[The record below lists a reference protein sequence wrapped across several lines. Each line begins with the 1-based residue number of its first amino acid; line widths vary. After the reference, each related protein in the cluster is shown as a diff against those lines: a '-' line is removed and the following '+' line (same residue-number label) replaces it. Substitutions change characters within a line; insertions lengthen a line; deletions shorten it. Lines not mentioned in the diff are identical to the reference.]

1 MSWQAS
7 AWAMDVAKDFDLEPI
22 TRYVLLMLANYADKE
37 GNDIYPSLSTLE
49 ADTGLSERT
58 IRRHIKT
65 LIDVRLLDYG
75 DQDAVK
81 NNKRIRPD
89 QRPKVYRLLFDRDE
103 ATGSIDFHAV
113 GKMPSAK
120 HRPSKAKN
128 NDRSQSPPVETPAQP
143 VDNSQNE
150 PEKTEHDRTLTT
162 ERPDTRGV
170 TESNKPLTLKDK
182 PASTPARH
190 VPSVD
195 ELEAG
200 RALRQQ
206 ARERLV
212 QRGVF
217 KAEIFDQT
225 FKASI
230 GGKR

>member
-7 AWAMDVAKDFDLEPI
+7 AWAMDVAKDFELEPI

-37 GNDIYPSLSTLE
+37 GNDIYPSLATLE

-65 LIDVRLLDYG
+65 LIDVLLIDYG
-75 DQDAVK
+75 DQDVVK

-103 ATGSIDFHAV
+103 ATGAVDFHSV
-113 GKMPSAK
+113 GRMPSAK
-120 HRPSKAKN
+120 HRPAKGKTSG
-128 NDRSQSPPVETPAQP
+128 RSQIPAVQEAAKP
-143 VDNSQNE
+143 VDNSENDS
-150 PEKTEHDRTLTT
+150 TENTNDRTLTT

-182 PASTPARH
+182 PESTPARH
-190 VPSVD
+190 SPSVD
-195 ELEAG
+195 ELAAG

-206 ARERLV
+206 ARARLV
-212 QRGVF
+212 ERGVF
-217 KAEIFDQT
+217 KAEILEAP
-225 FKASI
+225 FKTSFGAMP
-230 GGKR
+230 